1 MGNWWSPMIAWLG
14 SILLGVKQPKEP
26 WKSTMRMGALPCHSV
41 SIRYLFFN
49 FREFVTPRESYTR
62 KVKKSKRPLGKHKH
76 HSVSIGSSLFEF
88 HHFHPLSRCCI
99 MQLCLYSQHLA
110 THSLSRC
117 HLLRSVRTANPG
129 GLQETVHVFCL
140 GLREWDLWSLIA
152 WLCCHFGAS
161 SNTTLFVCWS
171 DYLQIHCFLQIG
183 NNNQMLIPVC

>member
-1 MGNWWSPMIAWLG
+1 MIAWLG

-26 WKSTMRMGALPCHSV
+26 CKSTMRMGALPCHSV

-88 HHFHPLSRCCI
+88 HHFHPLSRCCS

-110 THSLSRC
+110 TFPLSVSPSEVRADRKPWRFARNGAR
-117 HLLRSVRTANPG
+117 LLPRFARM
-129 GLQETVHVFCL
+129 
-140 GLREWDLWSLIA
+140 RSLIA
-152 WLCCHFGAS
+152 
-161 SNTTLFVCWS
+161 
-171 DYLQIHCFLQIG
+171 
-183 NNNQMLIPVC
+183 